1 MAVQKKRKGIPIVIL
16 SVLLLAA
23 GAGLF
28 GISRLRPEMAQWY
41 AQHIY
46 PGLVSV
52 FGRISGIFSFS
63 VAEILAYIL
72 IAALLVSIIRLLVK
86 LVRREGSARYAVIF
100 GSRVLFMVSVLF
112 FLYVINCGVNYSRVS
127 FSESAG
133 IQVETYT
140 KADLKRV
147 CQMLTDDVV
156 WYAKEV
162 NRDKDGVA
170 VLYENVNKEA
180 IAAMHLLGESYPEME
195 GYYPRAKGLLT
206 SQFLSVQNLS
216 GIYIPVTIE
225 ANYNADMTDYNI
237 PFTICHELS
246 HLRGFMQEEEANFIA
261 YLACMG
267 SKDSMFRYSGSMLGW
282 IYCTN
287 VLQKVDNEAY
297 QELRAQLP
305 EVVEADLRAN
315 RKFWAK
321 YDGKAAEVSNMIND
335 TYLKANG
342 QQDGVES
349 YDRMVDLIVAVK
361 K

>member
-1 MAVQKKRKGIPIVIL
+1 MAGQKKIKSLQIVIF
-16 SVLLLAA
+16 SILLLAVSA
-23 GAGLF
+23 GMF
-28 GISRLRPEMAQWY
+28 GVSRWIPETAQWY

-46 PGLVSV
+46 PVFVSV
-52 FGRISGIFSFS
+52 IGRISGIFPFS
-63 VAEILAYIL
+63 VAEILVYIL
-72 IAALLVSIIRLLVK
+72 ILALMVSMIRFFVK
-86 LVRREGSARYAVIF
+86 LVRKKGSARYMAVF
-100 GSRVLFMVSVLF
+100 GYRVLFLISVLF

-133 IQVETYT
+133 IEVESYT
-140 KADLKRV
+140 KADLVRV
-147 CQMLTDDVV
+147 CQMLTDDVIR
-156 WYAKEV
+156 YAKEV
-162 NRDKDGVA
+162 KREKDGVA
-170 VLYENVNKEA
+170 VLNGDVNKEA
-180 IAAMHLLGESYPEME
+180 IAAMHLLGESYPEMK

-206 SQFLSVQNLS
+206 SQFLSIQNLS

-237 PFTICHELS
+237 PFTVCHELS

-261 YLACMG
+261 YLACME
-267 SKDSMFRYSGSMLGW
+267 SEDSMFRYSGSMLGW

-287 VLQKVDNEAY
+287 VLQKYDHEAY
-297 QELRAQLP
+297 QELRARLP
-305 EVVEADLRAN
+305 EETEADLRAN

-321 YDGKAAEVSNMIND
+321 YEGKIAEVSNMVND

-349 YDRMVDLIVAVK
+349 YDRMVDLLVTVK